1 MRKTMLENC
10 HLNKAPHR
18 ILRVFNA
25 GVDILNLQEKDAVY
39 ILENDDL

>member
-10 HLNKAPHR
+10 HLNKASHK
-18 ILRVFNA
+18 IYFNVR
-25 GVDILNLQEKDAVY
+25 VDILNLQEKDAVY